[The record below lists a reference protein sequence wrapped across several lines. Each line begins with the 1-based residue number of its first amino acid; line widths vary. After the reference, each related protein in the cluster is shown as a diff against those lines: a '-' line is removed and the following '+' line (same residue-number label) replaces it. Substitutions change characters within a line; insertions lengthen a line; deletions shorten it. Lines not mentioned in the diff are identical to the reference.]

1 MGTGGVTMIPVA
13 WPMTMRVDVAAA
25 CAAAAAWAAERS
37 SALD

>member
-1 MGTGGVTMIPVA
+1 MIPVVR
-13 WPMTMRVDVAAA
+13 PTTMRLDAAAA